1 MKAVIKTVQDVD
13 YIFNL
18 LGIKD
23 ITTDRQRKNG
33 TEVYELPMKKMY
45 SSGSEHSLKFACYET
60 GYVRNLSDHLSSG
73 YQINKTK
80 EVLRDVD
87 WSDTPLRTSERIL
100 IPSKENRLVY
110 LCNYILKNYYQR
122 SLFTM
127 CNYNRKRI
135 KEVSKEYRDMRWG
148 QNSVT
153 IPRDEYVALQ
163 KANPLAS
170 TNREV
175 EVQVIVDGTRYK
187 IQ

>member
-1 MKAVIKTVQDVD
+1 MKTVIKTVQDVD

-33 TEVYELPMKKMY
+33 TQVYELPIKKMY
-45 SSGSEHSLKFACYET
+45 STGSEHSLVFACYET
-60 GYVRNLSDHLSSG
+60 GYVRNLSHHLASC

-80 EVLRDVD
+80 QVKRDVP
-87 WSDTPLRTSERIL
+87 WSDTPYTVNERIL
-100 IPSKENRLVY
+100 IPNKEDRLIY
-110 LCNYILKNYYQR
+110 LCNYILKNYYHR
-122 SLFTM
+122 PLFTM
-127 CNYNRKRI
+127 CNYNKERLQ
-135 KEVSKEYRDMRWG
+135 EVSKEYHQMRWG

-153 IPRDEYVALQ
+153 IPRDEYAALQ

-175 EVQVIVDGTRYK
+175 EVQVIVDGTRYR